1 MVGSPFSIISHNPV
15 LLPGA
20 LTMPHRNDDD
30 DDERDEDEE
39 EDDLKS
45 SRKRK
50 RREPTNDDK
59 QMAMFCHL
67 GNLLG
72 MIVLP
77 LILWLTQKDKSSF
90 IDEHGKEAL
99 NFGITMMIGHFLGIF
114 TCGILNT
121 ILLPLAIV
129 FGVMGGLA
137 ANRGED
143 YQYPICIRFIK

>member
-1 MVGSPFSIISHNPV
+1 
-15 LLPGA
+15 
-20 LTMPHRNDDD
+20 MPHRNDDD

-121 ILLPLAIV
+121 ILLPLSIV
-129 FGVMGGLA
+129 FGVMAGLA

-143 YQYPICIRFIK
+143 YRYPICIRFIT

>member
-1 MVGSPFSIISHNPV
+1 
-15 LLPGA
+15 
-20 LTMPHRNDDD
+20 MPHRNDDE

>member
-1 MVGSPFSIISHNPV
+1 
-15 LLPGA
+15 
-20 LTMPHRNDDD
+20 MPRRNDDD

>member
-1 MVGSPFSIISHNPV
+1 MPRII
-15 LLPGA
+15 
-20 LTMPHRNDDD
+20 D

-121 ILLPLAIV
+121 ILLPLSIV
-129 FGVMGGLA
+129 FGVMAGLA

>member
-1 MVGSPFSIISHNPV
+1 MRR
-15 LLPGA
+15 
-20 LTMPHRNDDD
+20 RND

-45 SRKRK
+45 SRKPK
-50 RREPTNDDK
+50 RHEPTNDDK

-114 TCGILNT
+114 TCFTLNT
-121 ILLPLAIV
+121 ILLPLGIV
-129 FGVMGGLA
+129 FGVMAGLA

-143 YQYPICIRFIK
+143 YRYPICIRFIK

>member
-1 MVGSPFSIISHNPV
+1 
-15 LLPGA
+15 
-20 LTMPHRNDDD
+20 MPCRNDDD
-30 DDERDEDEE
+30 DDQRDEDEE

>member
-1 MVGSPFSIISHNPV
+1 
-15 LLPGA
+15 
-20 LTMPHRNDDD
+20 MPRRNDDD
-30 DDERDEDEE
+30 DDQRDEDEE

>member
-1 MVGSPFSIISHNPV
+1 
-15 LLPGA
+15 
-20 LTMPHRNDDD
+20 MPRRNADD

-99 NFGITMMIGHFLGIF
+99 NFGITMMIGHFSAF
-114 TCGILNT
+114 S
-121 ILLPLAIV
+121 P
-129 FGVMGGLA
+129 A
-137 ANRGED
+137 A
-143 YQYPICIRFIK
+143 F

>member
-1 MVGSPFSIISHNPV
+1 
-15 LLPGA
+15 
-20 LTMPHRNDDD
+20 MPLRNDDD
-30 DDERDEDEE
+30 DDRDDDEE
-39 EDDLKS
+39 EDDDQKS
-45 SRKRK
+45 SKKRK
-50 RREPTNDDK
+50 RREPTNEDK

-72 MIVLP
+72 MMVLP

-99 NFGITMMIGHFLGIF
+99 NFGITMLIGHFLGIF

-121 ILLPLAIV
+121 ILLPLGIV

>member
-1 MVGSPFSIISHNPV
+1 
-15 LLPGA
+15 
-20 LTMPHRNDDD
+20 MPHRNDDD

>member
-1 MVGSPFSIISHNPV
+1 
-15 LLPGA
+15 
-20 LTMPHRNDDD
+20 MPHRNDDD
-30 DDERDEDEE
+30 DDERDEDEK

>member
-1 MVGSPFSIISHNPV
+1 
-15 LLPGA
+15 
-20 LTMPHRNDDD
+20 MPRRNDDD
-30 DDERDEDEE
+30 DDERDEDEV
-39 EDDLKS
+39 EDDLKL

-121 ILLPLAIV
+121 ILLPLGIV
-129 FGVMGGLA
+129 FGVMAGLA

-143 YQYPICIRFIK
+143 YRYPICIRFIK